1 MSQEPSAAQLQ
12 MLHQQQ
18 HDAML
23 QLQAAPHELS
33 QSMPQD
39 SAQQITESG
48 LGPQTDGHM
57 GVLQQDLTHQLTEA
71 GSGPHTDGQTEVL
84 HQDLTQQLTDSGSGP
99 RDLSQQLT
107 DSGSGP
113 QTLQVGLCCF
123 AAVCIHHMMVA
134 MQSVMLHVQLWPAVV
149 ICNMIIYTYRY
160 VGTMH
165 NVSMVAMVNKA
176 VKSCRMSPKP

>member
-1 MSQEPSAAQLQ
+1 MSQEPAAAQLQ

-33 QSMPQD
+33 QSMTQD

-134 MQSVMLHVQLWPAVV
+134 MQSVILHVQLWAAVV
-149 ICNMIIYTYRY
+149 IYAI
-160 VGTMH
+160 
-165 NVSMVAMVNKA
+165 
-176 VKSCRMSPKP
+176 